1 MISEESKELKTLF
14 IEEELSQHGEWLADV
29 LIDEIEKKRLTRSRD
44 LIDSVNY
51 ETFHSGENPGVKVNF
66 LSYGRAFEI
75 NGYKRNRKVDS
86 SFAEIWGQKE
96 NRSRKKN
103 TRWYAMNMYGGLNRL
118 ISRIMYGLSD
128 QEIARLKNILQNR
141 KSI

>member
-1 MISEESKELKTLF
+1 M
-14 IEEELSQHGEWLADV
+14 
-29 LIDEIEKKRLTRSRD
+29 
-44 LIDSVNY
+44 
-51 ETFHSGENPGVKVNF
+51 KVNF

-141 KSI
+141 KSL

>member
-29 LIDEIEKKRLTRSRD
+29 LIEEIEKKRLTRSRD

-51 ETFHSGENPGVKVNF
+51 ETFHSGDNPAVKVNF

-86 SFAEIWGQKE
+86 SFA
-96 NRSRKKN
+96 
-103 TRWYAMNMYGGLNRL
+103 
-118 ISRIMYGLSD
+118 
-128 QEIARLKNILQNR
+128 
-141 KSI
+141 